1 MAKKPEKKKHQEKE
15 LDKVSSFQLK
25 NKMLKFFNHLI
36 DVPLHSEQAVARNRI
51 SKLVK
56 EKFDE
61 FEADRLDLI
70 EKYAKRDDNKEKMLD
85 AEGVNFLLEDQAGF
99 ERDWEILRNNV
110 ALFDV
115 LPSNR
120 QYWRSIRDVVK
131 NTKLEMD
138 IELTDM
144 WEELIEAL
152 KTV

>member
-1 MAKKPEKKKHQEKE
+1 MAKKPNKKDHQEK
-15 LDKVSSFQLK
+15 DTNKVSSFQLK

-70 EKYAKRDDNKEKMLD
+70 EKYAKRDDKKEKMLD
-85 AEGVNFLLEDQAGF
+85 EKGENFLLEDQEAF
-99 ERDWEILRNNV
+99 ERDWEILRSQEAV
-110 ALFDV
+110 FDV

-120 QYWRSIRDVVK
+120 QYWRTIRDVVK

-144 WEELIEAL
+144 WEDLLEAL
-152 KTV
+152 KSI

>member
-1 MAKKPEKKKHQEKE
+1 MAKKPQKKKHQEKE
-15 LDKVSSFQLK
+15 SDKVGSFQLP
-25 NKMLKFFNHLI
+25 NKMLKFFNHMI

-51 SKLVK
+51 SKLIK
-56 EKFDE
+56 EKYDE
-61 FEADRLDLI
+61 FETDRLDLV
-70 EKYAKRDDNKEKMLD
+70 EKYAKRDDKNEKMLD
-85 AEGVNFLLEDQAGF
+85 EEGTNFLINDQGSF
-99 ERDWEILRNNV
+99 DREWELLRSQV
-110 ALFDV
+110 ATFDV

-120 QYWRSIRDVVK
+120 QYWRTILDVVK